1 MFKNR
6 IFSSITVFFA
16 LIGVLFS
23 VWFIAGFAQG
33 LSQADLTEGGYE
45 YPYAG
50 WTGTPTDYGAWYVT
64 DNGFY
69 QPGWVVDQSLECET
83 GQLRFH
89 FLGIM
94 TFDFRAFSDRAK
106 VVHQPQVACREL
118 GYDTS
123 TWDSINDP
131 DGLFTDLAG

>member
-6 IFSSITVFFA
+6 IFTGIIVFFA
-16 LIGVLFS
+16 LIGALFS
-23 VWFIAGFAQG
+23 VWFVIGFAQ
-33 LSQADLTEGGYE
+33 DLAEGDETSGGYE

-50 WTGTPTDYGAWYVT
+50 WTGTPIDYDAWHVT
-64 DNGFY
+64 DEGLYNRGR
-69 QPGWVVDQSLECET
+69 VVDQSLDCAT

-89 FLGIM
+89 ILGAISI
-94 TFDFRAFSDRAK
+94 DFREFSDRAK

-123 TWDSINDP
+123 AWDSINDP
-131 DGLFTDLAG
+131 NGLFTDLAG